1 MYCSKKFISYLDSYD
16 SSKQLNFTECKHLMN
31 EIGRN
36 YTSLT
41 NDYNYLKKT
50 YKNNKHYARNNV
62 INLTNDII
70 TMIEEENNK
79 NDINEDK
86 PKIKKNIDIKIS
98 TISDL
103 LNIIK
108 DNEYDEAYEY
118 NIDLK
123 ALHNIKDELIQIND
137 MIGLNNLKQSILD
150 QLLYFIQKLHII
162 DKNNSD
168 YKHTV
173 IYGLPGTGK
182 TEVAKILGSMYSK
195 VGLLTNN
202 VFKKVTRSD
211 LIAGYLGQTAIK
223 TKKVLD
229 ECSGGVL
236 FIDEAYSLAA
246 PDSSDSF
253 SKECLDTLC
262 ETLSD
267 NKNDLMVIIA
277 GYEEELNNTFFK
289 VNKGLDSRF
298 IWRFYMK
305 PYSPK
310 ELMQIFYKKVNDS
323 LWNIDID
330 ESELISWFS
339 KNFSSFKNNGRDMEL
354 LFTYVKVSHSKRI
367 YGCDPELR
375 KKINMTDISKAFN
388 VFLDNKKNDKES
400 ISHQHIYI

>member
-1 MYCSKKFISYLDSYD
+1 MYCSKKFIAYLDSYD
-16 SSKQLNFTECKHLMN
+16 SSKQLDFTECKHLMN

-50 YKNNKHYARNNV
+50 YKNNKHYTRSNV

-79 NDINEDK
+79 NNINEDK

-262 ETLSD
+262 ESLSD
-267 NKNDLMVIIA
+267 NKNDLMVIVA

-323 LWNIDID
+323 LWKIDID
-330 ESELISWFS
+330 ESELISWFT

>member
-1 MYCSKKFISYLDSYD
+1 MYCSKKFIAYLDSYD

-36 YTSLT
+36 YTALT

-50 YKNNKHYARNNV
+50 YRNNKHYTRNNV

-70 TMIEEENNK
+70 NIVEEENNK
-79 NDINEDK
+79 NNINEDK

-123 ALHNIKDELIQIND
+123 ALHNIKDELTQINK

-262 ETLSD
+262 ESLSD

-310 ELMQIFYKKVNDS
+310 ELMEIFYKKVNDS

-330 ESELISWFS
+330 ESELISWFT
-339 KNFSSFKNNGRDMEL
+339 KNFTSFKNNGRDMEL

-375 KKINMTDISKAFN
+375 KKINMADISTAFK

>member
-16 SSKQLNFTECKHLMN
+16 SSKQLDFTECKHLMN

-50 YKNNKHYARNNV
+50 YKNNKNYTRTNV

-79 NDINEDK
+79 NNINEDK

-229 ECSGGVL
+229 DCLGGVL

-262 ETLSD
+262 EALSD
-267 NKNDLMVIIA
+267 NKNDLMVIVA

-323 LWNIDID
+323 LWKTDID
-330 ESELISWFS
+330 ESELISWFT